1 MQTVVLHDWGGPTGL
16 RLAVD
21 HPDRIARLVLMDT
34 GPFTGHQ
41 RMTEAW
47 HRFRLFVARTDDL
60 PIGMLVRRACYTDP
74 GDAVAAAYD
83 APFTTP
89 ESKAGAKAL
98 PAMLP
103 LTPDAP
109 GAAAGRRVAAALRD
123 DDRPALML
131 WLTPMPRCRSRSV
144 RLSPPRCAIRARVSS
159 PRRSLRPG
167 GRRPRDRTPHR

>member
-1 MQTVVLHDWGGPTGL
+1 
-16 RLAVD
+16 
-21 HPDRIARLVLMDT
+21 MDT

-89 ESKAGAKAL
+89 ESKVGAKAF

-103 LTPDAP
+103 AH
-109 GAAAGRRVAAALRD
+109 AGRAWRRG
-123 DDRPALML
+123 R
-131 WLTPMPRCRSRSV
+131 TPRCGRASR
-144 RLSPPRCAIRARVSS
+144 R
-159 PRRSLRPG
+159 
-167 GRRPRDRTPHR
+167 